1 MTSQGH
7 ARTVFRRAIEHGNL
21 VLAEAT
27 IRELG
32 VVALAEALE
41 LTALMAF
48 KESPRARRAAA
59 RWLQRFLAERPA
71 TIDDAVFVA
80 GCLAALGGPR
90 HHEALTALRALA
102 DAGRRPAQR
111 PPARG

>member
-1 MTSQGH
+1 VTSQGH

-32 VVALAEALE
+32 VVALGEALE
-41 LTALMAF
+41 LTALMAS

-90 HHEALTALRALA
+90 HHEALTALRALV
-102 DAGRRPAQR
+102 DGRPSA
-111 PPARG
+111 